1 MREVLRNRNFM
12 LVWLAGLI
20 SVTGDFAFV
29 VALPIHIYTLTDS
42 TLATAGAFAVSVV
55 PRIVLGSIAGV
66 FVDRWDRKRTM
77 IAADVCRA
85 ALLLLLLVP
94 GAADR
99 LWVVY
104 PIAAALGGIGQ
115 FFGPAEDAI
124 VPRLVPEDQLV
135 PANALNSLND
145 ELGRLIGPALGAG
158 VYALTSLG
166 GVAFIDALSYGG
178 SALCIAAITADAR
191 PLVVKARESGVSLLR
206 HMAEQWREGLA
217 IVHRHQGLTALF
229 VATAFAGLSE
239 GFFITLALAPL
250 ILKVL
255 GGTEAQVGWITSAQA
270 VGGII
275 AGVVVA
281 RAAARFS
288 PRWLMI
294 GGMIL
299 LGCSD
304 LGFFNA
310 NRFAGPGTPAV
321 LIAMGFMVLSG
332 FPATANGIGLTTL
345 QQVWTE
351 DAYRGRV
358 SGARRA
364 FFGLANLIGLG
375 IAGVTGDAIGIVP
388 MLIFGSFCWIAGG
401 LVAWALFPPPE
412 SEPRAAPEPA

>member
-1 MREVLRNRNFM
+1 MREVMRNRNFM
-12 LVWLAGLI
+12 LVWLAGLV
-20 SVTGDFAFV
+20 SVAGDFAFV

-55 PRIVLGSIAGV
+55 PRIVLGSVAGV

-77 IAADVCRA
+77 IVADLIRA
-85 ALLLLLLVP
+85 ALLGCLLVP

-99 LWVVY
+99 LWVIY
-104 PIAAALGGIGQ
+104 PIAAALGGVGQ
-115 FFGPAEDAI
+115 FFGPAEDALVPRI
-124 VPRLVPEDQLV
+124 VPKEQLV
-135 PANALNSLND
+135 AANALNSLND
-145 ELGRLIGPALGAG
+145 ELGRLVGPAIGAG
-158 VYALTSLG
+158 VYALSSLG
-166 GVAFIDALSYGG
+166 GVALIDALSYAG
-178 SALCIAAITADAR
+178 SALCIAAVTTDAR

-206 HMAEQWREGLA
+206 HTGEQWREGLA
-217 IVHRHQGLTALF
+217 IVRRHQGLTALF

-250 ILKVL
+250 ILNVL
-255 GGTEAQVGWITSAQA
+255 GGTEAQVGWIMSAQA
-270 VGGII
+270 VGGIV

-281 RAAARFS
+281 RAAARVS

-294 GGMIL
+294 AGMIG

-332 FPATANGIGLTTL
+332 FPATASGIGQTTL
-345 QQVWTE
+345 QQVWT
-351 DAYRGRV
+351 DDSHRGRV

-401 LVAWALFPPPE
+401 LAAWALFPPE
-412 SEPRAAPEPA
+412 SEPRAAPKPA